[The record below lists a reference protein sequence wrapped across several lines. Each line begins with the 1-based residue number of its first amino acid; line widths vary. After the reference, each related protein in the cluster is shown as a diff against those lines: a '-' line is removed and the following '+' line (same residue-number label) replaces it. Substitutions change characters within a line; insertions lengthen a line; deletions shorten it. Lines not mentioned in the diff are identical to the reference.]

1 MGGKGAD
8 RGATWKPVLGNSTTV
23 VSDNTCERCVITVPC
38 TTANIGPGFDCL
50 GAALQLN
57 NRFSL
62 RRLAG
67 QKEAFDLA
75 VDGPEGAHL
84 RGGRNN
90 LFYRAVRCAWEAAGH
105 PPIPVEARISLSA
118 PPARGLGS
126 SASAIVAGL
135 CGANLMM
142 GAPLSREKLL
152 ELAIAVE
159 GHPDNVVPSL
169 LGGLCLT
176 SRIAGQRWRVVSCPW
191 HERVRAVVAV
201 PNLHLATSEARRVL
215 PQTVPLQDAV
225 GNLSA
230 LAVLLA
236 GLRSGDGAL
245 IADGLRDSLHEP
257 YRWPL
262 VPHGL
267 QVRQAAVAAGA
278 WGAVI
283 SGAGP
288 TILALSSR
296 EVEVNVGKAMVQAW
310 REQEVEARYHAVG
323 LQNFAA
329 VCRAVE

>member
-1 MGGKGAD
+1 M
-8 RGATWKPVLGNSTTV
+8 P
-23 VSDNTCERCVITVPC
+23 DNTCERCVITVPA

-62 RRLAG
+62 RRLTS
-67 QKEAFDLA
+67 QEETFDLV

-84 RGGRNN
+84 RGGRDN
-90 LFYRAVRCAWEAAGH
+90 LFYRAARCAWEAADH
-105 PPIPVEARISLSA
+105 PPIPLEARISLSA

-135 CGANLMM
+135 CGANMM
-142 GAPLSREKLL
+142 IGEPLGREKLL

-201 PNLHLATSEARRVL
+201 PNLRLSTSEARRSL
-215 PQTVPLQDAV
+215 PRNVSLQDAV
-225 GNLSA
+225 SNLSA
-230 LAVLLA
+230 LTVLLS

-262 VPHGL
+262 IPHGL
-267 QVRQAAVAAGA
+267 RVRQAALAAGA

-283 SGAGP
+283 SGSGP

-296 EVEVNVGKAMVQAW
+296 EVEAKVGKAMVQAW
-310 REQEVEARYHAVG
+310 QEQEVEAQYHAVS
-323 LQNFAA
+323 LQNFPA
-329 VCRAVE
+329 VCQAVE

>member
-1 MGGKGAD
+1 M
-8 RGATWKPVLGNSTTV
+8 
-23 VSDNTCERCVITVPC
+23 SDNTCERCVITVPA

-67 QKEAFDLA
+67 QEEAFELI

-84 RGGRNN
+84 RGGRDN
-90 LFYRAVRCAWEAAGH
+90 LFYRAARCVWEAADH
-105 PPIPVEARISLSA
+105 PPIPLEARISLSA

-135 CGANLMM
+135 CGANIMI
-142 GAPLSREKLL
+142 GEPLSREKLL

-176 SRIAGQRWRVVSCPW
+176 SRIAGQRWRVVPCPW
-191 HERVRAVVAV
+191 HERVRAVVAI
-201 PNLHLATSEARRVL
+201 PNVRLSTSEARRSL
-215 PQTVPLQDAV
+215 PGTVPLQDAV
-225 GNLSA
+225 SNLSA
-230 LAVLLA
+230 LTVLLS
-236 GLRSGDGAL
+236 GLRSGDGTL
-245 IADGLRDSLHEP
+245 IADGLHDSLHEP

-262 VPHGL
+262 IPHGP
-267 QVRQAAVAAGA
+267 QVRQAALAAGA

-283 SGAGP
+283 SGSGP

-296 EVEVNVGKAMVQAW
+296 EAEMNVGKAMVQAW
-310 REQEVEARYHAVG
+310 QEQGVEAHYHAVG

-329 VCRAVE
+329 VCQAVE

>member
-1 MGGKGAD
+1 M
-8 RGATWKPVLGNSTTV
+8 
-23 VSDNTCERCVITVPC
+23 SDNTCERCVIAVPA

-62 RRLAG
+62 RRLPG
-67 QKEAFDLA
+67 QEAAFDLI

-84 RGGRNN
+84 RSGRDN
-90 LFYRAVRCAWEAAGH
+90 LFYRAALCAWEAVDH
-105 PPIPVEARISLSA
+105 PPIPLEARISLSA

-135 CGANLMM
+135 CGANLMI

-152 ELAIAVE
+152 ELAIALE

-176 SRIAGQRWRVVSCPW
+176 SRIENQRWRVVSCPW
-191 HERVRAVVAV
+191 HERVRAVVAI
-201 PNLHLATSEARRVL
+201 PNLRLSTSEARRAL
-215 PQTVPLQDAV
+215 PRSVPLQDAV
-225 GNLSA
+225 SNLSA
-230 LAVLLA
+230 LTVLLS
-236 GLRSGDGAL
+236 GLRNGDDSL
-245 IADGLRDSLHEP
+245 IADGLRDNLHEP

-262 VPHGL
+262 IPHGL
-267 QVRQAAVAAGA
+267 HVRQAALAAGA

-283 SGAGP
+283 SGSGP
-288 TILALSSR
+288 TILALTSQAA
-296 EVEVNVGKAMVQAW
+296 EVNVGQAMVQAW
-310 REQEVEARYHAVG
+310 QEQAVEARYHAVG

-329 VCRAVE
+329 VCQAVE